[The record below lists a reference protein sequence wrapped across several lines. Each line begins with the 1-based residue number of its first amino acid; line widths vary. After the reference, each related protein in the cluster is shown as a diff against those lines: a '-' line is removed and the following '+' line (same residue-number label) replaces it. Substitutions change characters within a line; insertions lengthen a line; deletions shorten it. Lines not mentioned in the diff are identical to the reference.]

1 MMVQDE
7 LIGETIIDLEDRF
20 FHPKWQEW
28 GVTAKRAKEVSQRA
42 SFSVSQA
49 ISRQS
54 QLEVEVVFM
63 LNVAE
68 SRRCAEVLCVDV
80 ACVCAQVGPVKP
92 LENRDL
98 WVQRSRNP
106 QGQVQLWADVLTVK
120 EARRYQK
127 EVLAGPPELKV
138 GHRHRAHGPS

>member
-1 MMVQDE
+1 MCR
-7 LIGETIIDLEDRF
+7 G
-20 FHPKWQEW
+20 
-28 GVTAKRAKEVSQRA
+28 
-42 SFSVSQA
+42 
-49 ISRQS
+49 
-54 QLEVEVVFM
+54 
-63 LNVAE
+63 
-68 SRRCAEVLCVDV
+68 CCVLMWHVCM
-80 ACVCAQVGPVKP
+80 CVCAQVGPVKP